1 MPVLRLSAITA
12 ALLLAA
18 CASHRGPPMG
28 QGARGPS
35 TTSTEMTAAL
45 DCRIKA
51 YAAPDGTVAR
61 TALDA
66 GLKAEFAAA
75 DTNGDGSL
83 QKAEIAALNAA
94 RSQRCDSEP
103 VIDWEG
109 AGQMSY
115 TAYAARIFTLF
126 DRTDSDSDGLLS
138 AEEIAATGRP
148 RRRIQPPES
157 RSSGPG

>member
-1 MPVLRLSAITA
+1 MPNLRLAAIAT

-18 CASHRGPPMG
+18 CGHREPPMG
-28 QGARGPS
+28 PGSRGPS

-45 DCRIKA
+45 DCRIRT
-51 YAAPDGTVAR
+51 YAAPDGTVTRA
-61 TALDA
+61 ALDR
-66 GLKAEFAAA
+66 GLRAEFAAA
-75 DTNGDGSL
+75 DTSRDGGL

-94 RSQRCDSEP
+94 RTQRCDSEP

-109 AGQMSY
+109 AGRMTY

-126 DRTDSDSDGLLS
+126 DRTDADGDGVLS

-148 RRRIQPPES
+148 RRGIQPPKG
-157 RSSGPG
+157 SSQGPT